1 MGHRKHSQPRRSII
15 SSISKLY
22 PNIAIELIRENLLK
36 DKSYIVQAE
45 MINQLGIIGE
55 QSDILTIEKMAAQR
69 SPRKI
74 IQKAAKRS
82 ISKLKG

>member
-1 MGHRKHSQPRRSII
+1 
-15 SSISKLY
+15 
-22 PNIAIELIRENLLK
+22 
-36 DKSYIVQAE
+36 